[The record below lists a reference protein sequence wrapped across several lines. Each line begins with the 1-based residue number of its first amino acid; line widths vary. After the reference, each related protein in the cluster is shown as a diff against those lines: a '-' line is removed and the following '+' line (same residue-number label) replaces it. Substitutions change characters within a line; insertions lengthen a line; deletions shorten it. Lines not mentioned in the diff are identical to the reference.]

1 MSFIFPFFRKVT
13 DTIFSSNSWSIQLFL
28 SCLTLWGEFLFSE
41 VTFLVGASPVSIY
54 YTMSHLSCSLPC
66 FIGYPHPALAY
77 LYQTFIASS
86 RCSCFMF
93 LFEGFLFLYLCSLSP
108 AFIPL
113 VFPFSFIKFAFCK
126 SSI

>member
-66 FIGYPHPALAY
+66 VIGYPHPALAY
-77 LYQTFIASS
+77 LYQSFIASS
-86 RCSCFMF
+86 RCSRFMF
-93 LFEGFLFLYLCSLSP
+93 LRRVSFP
-108 AFIPL
+108 IPL
-113 VFPFSFIKFAFCK
+113 FSFSSFYTSCVFFLSKFAFCK